1 MFTLQQ
7 IVSWLVVYKYQVM
20 FPITIFEGPIITVIG
35 GFLASQGILN
45 FYAVYAVCVSGDIV
59 GDLLY
64 YALGRWGSQSF
75 LMKWLKYLGVTPE
88 RIKKLENHFEKHSG
102 KTLLL
107 GKISHGAGSLILIAA
122 GVSKMPVGRF
132 IWFNFI
138 GTLPKTLAF
147 LLIGYYFGEAYKR
160 ISQHIDYTALLTFSI
175 AVIIIVIYVI
185 TIQIIKMFNGYK

>member
-160 ISQHIDYTALLTFSI
+160 ISQYIDYTALLTFSI